1 MNRVARPA
9 LLAATLLVASCAA
22 HTVRIADLKDQPS
35 RYEHKTVSVV
45 GVVTTSWSLPVAPVQ
60 VYNVN
65 DGTGE
70 IVVLS
75 RSTRVLSKG
84 ARVEVKGEVSEVA
97 SVGTRSVGLHLEE
110 RDRKVR

>member
-22 HTVRIADLKDQPS
+22 HSVRIADLKDQPS
-35 RYEHKTVSVV
+35 RYEHKTVRVA

-84 ARVEVKGEVSEVA
+84 ARVEVKGSVSEVA
-97 SVGTRSVGLHLEE
+97 SVGARSYGLHLEE
-110 RDRKVR
+110 RDRKIR

>member
-1 MNRVARPA
+1 MNRAVPFG
-9 LLAATLLVASCAA
+9 LLAATLLVASCA
-22 HTVRIADLKDQPS
+22 HTVRIADLKNEPG
-35 RYEHKTVSVV
+35 RYEHKTVSVA

-75 RSTRVLSKG
+75 QSTRVLSKG
-84 ARVEVKGEVSEVA
+84 ARVEVKGRVNEVA
-97 SVGTRSVGLHLEE
+97 SFGARSFGLHLEE
-110 RDRKVR
+110 RDRKIR

>member
-35 RYEHKTVSVV
+35 RYEHKTVSVA

-84 ARVEVKGEVSEVA
+84 ARVEVKGRVSEVA